1 MPSILTYSPRTSQI
15 PAAQFGILNSEFRIT
30 TSLSNLPQPILNS
43 ELLILNW
50 TFTFSAKERDPE
62 TGLSYFG
69 SRYYSSDLSIWLSV
83 DPMSGKYPSL
93 SPYVYCADNPVRVVD
108 PDGEKIRIYYGNSKK
123 KYIKYTPGMK
133 VRKRYDPFV
142 KDVITGLNFLYD
154 HPEGDKN
161 RVGFLAG
168 SEIILDIY
176 QQTTVGKPST
186 YSGERRELFWDN
198 KHIDIYAEGS
208 QSPVVGLAHEIDH
221 ADRSIDAWEKLYACE
236 DAKGSNCDD
245 YVERAYSRDVE
256 EAENSAM
263 DYENFIGRQLHK
275 GKRVSSY
282 QRKEYIP
289 PIEQIEAETIFSIAE

>member
-1 MPSILTYSPRTSQI
+1 M
-15 PAAQFGILNSEFRIT
+15 AA
-30 TSLSNLPQPILNS
+30 
-43 ELLILNW
+43 
-50 TFTFSAKERDPE
+50 
-62 TGLSYFG
+62 
-69 SRYYSSDLSIWLSV
+69 
-83 DPMSGKYPSL
+83 KYPSL
-93 SPYVYCADNPVRVVD
+93 SPYTYCANNPVRVVD
-108 PDGEKIRIYYGNSKK
+108 PNGEKIRIYYGNGKK

-133 VRKRYDPFV
+133 VRKRYDAFV

-186 YSGERRELFWDN
+186 YSGEKRELFWDN

-236 DAKGSNCDD
+236 DAKGSDCDD
-245 YVERAYSRDVE
+245 YVERAYSRDE
-256 EAENSAM
+256 EAAEKSAM